1 MKNPSIEQIELNK
14 EYISLIT
21 QMREINKKRVEVCN
35 KFKKITAKEDIEL
48 RTMNTISIYH
58 DLFGKDLDEK

>member
-1 MKNPSIEQIELNK
+1 
-14 EYISLIT
+14 
-21 QMREINKKRVEVCN
+21 MREINKKRVEVCN